1 MPTLA
6 WLLAPFEPEAFL
18 ADYWEARTLR
28 VARGRPDHF
37 ADLLSIDS
45 VDRIITTLNL
55 DSREVM
61 LVDGERALRVEDYTY
76 PSGLVDAARVA
87 EQFADG
93 ATIILQQA
101 HLRLAELAE
110 LCRAME
116 AEFSLRFQT
125 NVYVTPAGQAQ
136 GFKPHYDAHDV
147 FVLQVAGAKDWH
159 IFDTPVELPDRE
171 QPFNPKQHV
180 PGAVTEEFRLQAGD
194 LAYIPRGVM
203 HDARSS
209 DQISIH
215 VTLGALGRTWGDFMA
230 EAVRLARLDD
240 PMLRRSLPVGFAR
253 PDFDRTEVATVFAE
267 LMRRFVDR
275 SDFDRITDGFTEDII
290 GSRHALVRGQLDQ
303 VQRLTGLSVDS
314 RAAPRPALMWRLEVS
329 GEDLAVHCLGKT
341 IVLPAHTAEP
351 LRFALTVPGYRV
363 GDLPGDLDED
373 GKCVLIRRLVR
384 EGLVQ
389 LTE

>member
-6 WLLAPFEPEAFL
+6 WLLDPFEPEAFL

-28 VARGRPDHF
+28 VARGRADHF
-37 ADLLSIDS
+37 ADLLSLDS
-45 VDRIITTLNL
+45 VDRIITTLHL

-76 PSGLVDAARVA
+76 PSGMVDAARVA

-180 PGAVTEEFRLQAGD
+180 PGAVTEEFRLHAGD

-215 VTLGALGRTWGDFMA
+215 ITLGALGRTWGDFMA

-253 PDFDRTEVATVFAE
+253 PDFDRTEAAAVFAE

-275 SDFDRITDGFTEDII
+275 SDFDQITDGFTEDII
-290 GSRHALVRGQLDQ
+290 GSRHALVRGQLNQ
-303 VQRLTGLSVDS
+303 VQRLAGLSADS
-314 RAAPRPALMWRLEVS
+314 RAAPRPALMWRLEAS
-329 GEDLAVHCLGKT
+329 GDDLAVHCLGKT

-363 GDLPGDLDED
+363 GGLPGDLDDD

>member
-6 WLLAPFEPEAFL
+6 WLLDPFDPATFL
-18 ADYWEARTLR
+18 GEYWEARTLR
-28 VARGRPDHF
+28 VARGRTDHF
-37 ADLLSIDS
+37 AHLLSIDS

-61 LVDGERALRVEDYTY
+61 LVDGERALREEDYTY

-101 HLRLAELAE
+101 HLRVPELAE

-171 QPFNPKQHV
+171 QAFNPKRHV
-180 PGAVTEEFRLQAGD
+180 PGEVTEEFRLRAGD

-215 VTLGALGRTWGDFMA
+215 VTLGALGRTWGDFLA

-253 PDFDRTEVATVFAE
+253 PDFDRAEAAAVFAE
-267 LMRRFVDR
+267 LMRSFVDR
-275 SDFDRITDGFTEDII
+275 SDFDRVTDGFTEDII
-290 GSRHALVRGQLDQ
+290 GSRHALVRGQLNQ
-303 VQRLTGLSVDS
+303 VQRLSSLSADS
-314 RAAPRPALMWRLEVS
+314 RAAPRPALMWRLEAAGDDV
-329 GEDLAVHCLGKT
+329 AVHCLGKT

-351 LRFALTVPGYRV
+351 VRFALTVPGYRV
-363 GDLPGDLDED
+363 GDLPGDLDDD

>member
-6 WLLAPFEPEAFL
+6 WLLDPFDPDAFL
-18 ADYWEARTLR
+18 KQYWETRTLH
-28 VARGRPDHF
+28 VARNRSDRF
-37 ADLLSIDS
+37 AGLLSLDS
-45 VDRIITTLNL
+45 VDRIITTLHL

-76 PSGLVDAARVA
+76 PSGMVDAARVA

-171 QPFNPKQHV
+171 QAFNPKEHV
-180 PGAVTEEFRLQAGD
+180 PGEVTEEFRLHAGD

-215 VTLGALGRTWGDFMA
+215 ITLGALGRTWGDFLA

-240 PMLRRSLPVGFAR
+240 PALRRSLPVGFAR
-253 PDFDRTEVATVFAE
+253 PDFDRDDAARVFAE
-267 LMRRFVDR
+267 LMRNFVDR
-275 SDFDRITDGFTEDII
+275 SDFDRVTDGFTEDII
-290 GSRHALVRGQLDQ
+290 ASRHALVRGQLNQ
-303 VQRLTGLSVDS
+303 VQRLSGLSADS
-314 RAAPRPALMWRLEVS
+314 RAAPRPALMWRLEAA

-351 LRFALTVPGYRV
+351 LRFALTVPSYRV

-389 LTE
+389 LTD